1 MMYLIRY
8 SGEIALKSKPVR
20 RELLKIL
27 EKNILN
33 AFMSK
38 KIEIKLSTDGS
49 HFYLSSNKEEETKFL
64 LKHTFGISSFNPV
77 VVTSTEEN
85 DILHNTL
92 LVAKNLLKEG
102 ESFGLRVK
110 KSGNKPYSSMDIAKK
125 GGAIIMNE
133 LKNLKVNLD
142 NPDKEIHIEIRD
154 KNSFIWHEKQQGP
167 GGFPLGSEG
176 QGISI
181 INNEESIV
189 SAWLMMRRGVK
200 TIVVTNK
207 EFYSKSKILEN
218 WQPDLQIYVEDK
230 GNEINKTIEIAQ
242 QKKLLSIS
250 CHLEIGE
257 LYKHTILFREYAL
270 FSPTIGLRKDDIEKY
285 YSILS
290 N

>member
-1 MMYLIRY
+1 MYLIRY

-33 AFMSK
+33 AFINK
-38 KIEIKLSTDGS
+38 KIEMKLSNDGA
-49 HFYLSSNKEEETKFL
+49 HFYLFSNKEEETKFI

-77 VVTSTEEN
+77 VETSTEEN
-85 DILHNTL
+85 EIISNTL
-92 LVAKNLLKEG
+92 SVAKGILKEG

-110 KSGNKPYSSMDIAKK
+110 KSGNKSYSSMDIAKK
-125 GGAIIMNE
+125 GGAMIMKE
-133 LKNLKVNLD
+133 LKNIKVNLD

-154 KNSFIWHEKQQGP
+154 KNSFIWHEKLEGP
-167 GGFPLGSEG
+167 GGLPLGCEG
-176 QGISI
+176 YGLSI

-200 TIVVTNK
+200 TTVVTNK
-207 EFYSKSKILEN
+207 DFYSKSKMLEN
-218 WQPDLQIYVEDK
+218 WQEDLQIYVEEK
-230 GNEINKTIEIAQ
+230 GNEINKALEIAQ
-242 QKKLLSIS
+242 QKKLISIS
-250 CHLEIGE
+250 CHLELEE

-270 FSPTIGLRKDDIEKY
+270 FSPTIGLRKEDIEKY
-285 YSILS
+285 YNIVS